1 MVDSIDNS
9 MDVIDSRDIIA
20 RLAELEDMDIED
32 MTEDERE
39 ESAALAALRDQCE
52 GYGDWEYGE
61 ALIRASYFP
70 EYVEELAN
78 DIGAVSTL
86 GKNDNWWIV
95 IDWEATARNVQ
106 QDYMTVDFGGVEYL
120 MRA

>member
-1 MVDSIDNS
+1 MTNSIDNS
-9 MDVIDSRDIIA
+9 MDIIDSRDVIK
-20 RLAELEDMDIED
+20 RLAELEDMDVED
-32 MTEDERE
+32 MTEDEKR
-39 ESAALAALRDQCE
+39 ESAALAALVDQCSCC
-52 GYGDWEYGE
+52 GDWEYGE
-61 ALIRASYFP
+61 ALIRASCFP

-95 IDWEATARNVQ
+95 IDWEATARNVA
-106 QDYMTVDFGGVEYL
+106 QDYMTVDFDGVEYL